1 MVFLLFF
8 RGFRSAAF
16 GRLCVETWSFFCSF
30 GASAQPPSGGCVLKL
45 AQPSTPTTGVI
56 QPPSGGCVLK
66 LGVFVLPMTAS
77 GQPPSGGCVLK
88 REEKERIRYVQ
99 VQPPSGGCVL
109 KHHWFASSSILLTP
123 AAFGR
128 LCVET

>member
-1 MVFLLFF
+1 MF
-8 RGFRSAAF
+8 
-16 GRLCVETWSFFCSF
+16 
-30 GASAQPPSGGCVLKL
+30 Q
-45 AQPSTPTTGVI
+45 
-56 QPPSGGCVLK
+56 
-66 LGVFVLPMTAS
+66 
-77 GQPPSGGCVLK
+77 QPPSGGCVLK

-128 LCVET
+128 LCVETLGIFIILMVQNQPPSGGCVLKLEKRHPPVL